1 MYFLKQIRYHEII
14 LKYKKLKKE
23 IKTDN
28 EFDLICE
35 YINLRNNSNISQR
48 ELAKKVG
55 VAQSTIA
62 RMEKNLHSIS
72 WGLFTKILSALNCE
86 LKNRKIKR

>member
-1 MYFLKQIRYHEII
+1 MKDINKEII
-14 LKYKKLKKE
+14 
-23 IKTDN
+23 IDA

-35 YINLRNNSNISQR
+35 YVKLRNNSNMSQR
-48 ELAKKVG
+48 DIAKKVG

-72 WGLFTKILSALNCE
+72 LGIFVKMLSVLDSE
-86 LKNRKIKR
+86 LKITKKKN

>member
-1 MYFLKQIRYHEII
+1 MKNI
-14 LKYKKLKKE
+14 KKE
-23 IKTDN
+23 IITDN

-35 YINLRNNSNISQR
+35 YVKLRNNSNMSQR
-48 ELAKKVG
+48 DIAKKVG

-72 WGLFTKILSALNCE
+72 LGIFVKMLSVLDSE
-86 LKNRKIKR
+86 LKITKKKN

>member
-1 MYFLKQIRYHEII
+1 MKDINKEII
-14 LKYKKLKKE
+14 
-23 IKTDN
+23 IDA

-35 YINLRNNSNISQR
+35 YVKLRNNSNMSQR
-48 ELAKKVG
+48 DIAKKVG

-72 WGLFTKILSALNCE
+72 LGIFVKILSELDSE
-86 LKNRKIKR
+86 LKITKKKNNI

>member
-1 MYFLKQIRYHEII
+1 MKNINTEII
-14 LKYKKLKKE
+14 
-23 IKTDN
+23 TDN

-35 YINLRNNSNISQR
+35 YIKLRNNSNISQR

-62 RMEKNLHSIS
+62 RMEKNLHSVS
-72 WGLFTKILSALNCE
+72 LGLFSKILAVLNSE
-86 LKNRKIKR
+86 LKIIKKER

>member
-1 MYFLKQIRYHEII
+1 MKDINKKII
-14 LKYKKLKKE
+14 
-23 IKTDN
+23 IDA

-35 YINLRNNSNISQR
+35 YIKLRNNSNMSQR
-48 ELAKKVG
+48 DIAKKVG

-72 WGLFTKILSALNCE
+72 LGIFVKILSELDSE
-86 LKNRKIKR
+86 LKITKKKNNI

>member
-1 MYFLKQIRYHEII
+1 MKDINNEII
-14 LKYKKLKKE
+14 
-23 IKTDN
+23 IGA

-35 YINLRNNSNISQR
+35 YIKLRNNSNMSQR
-48 ELAKKVG
+48 DIAKKVG

-72 WGLFTKILSALNCE
+72 LGIFVKMLSALDSE
-86 LKNRKIKR
+86 LKITKKKN